1 MTKKKLN
8 PRQNSDDGVQTF
20 SINFTSKI
28 FKKYEAIKKGH
39 FKLTINHDFIKI
51 NIKNQKEYALQE
63 N

>member
-1 MTKKKLN
+1 MTKKLN

-39 FKLTINHDFIKI
+39 FKVTINHDYTKI
-51 NIKNQKEYALQE
+51 DTKN
-63 N
+63 